1 MPTLRYIV
9 NDVEKSVRFYID
21 RLGFAKVENYGPA
34 IAIIERDGL
43 RLWLAG
49 PPASASR
56 PMPDGRRP
64 EPGGWNRLVIE
75 VDDIAAE
82 YERLRSEGVTF
93 RNHPFSGPGGTQVLL
108 EDPSGNPIEL
118 FQHAQSS

>member
-1 MPTLRYIV
+1 MPTVRYIV
-9 NDVEKSVRFYID
+9 NDVAESVRFYVD
-21 RLGFAKVENYGPA
+21 RLGFEELQRFGPA
-34 IAIIERDGL
+34 IAIVERDGL

-75 VDDIAAE
+75 VDDLAAAVDK
-82 YERLRSEGVTF
+82 LRAGGVNF
-93 RNHPFSGPGGTQVLL
+93 RNQPFSGPGGTQVLID
-108 EDPSGNPIEL
+108 DPSGNPIEL
-118 FQHAQSS
+118 FQPA

>member
-9 NDVEKSVRFYID
+9 NDVDKSVRFYVE
-21 RLGFAKVENYGPA
+21 RLGFTELERHMPA
-34 IAIIERDGL
+34 IAIVERDGL

-49 PPASASR
+49 PAASASR

-75 VDDIAAE
+75 VGDLTATF
-82 YERLRSEGVTF
+82 ERLRAEGVAF
-93 RNHPFSGPGGTQVLL
+93 RNHPISGPGGTQVLL
-108 EDPSGNPIEL
+108 DDPSGNPIEL
-118 FQHAQSS
+118 FQPA